1 MKKPTNMMKRII
13 RQLKIF
19 FACLAMLGVAFAFG
33 TFMPNNF
40 TIDRISH
47 QAEELAKVDHQVWV
61 EKLALEEPAFEY
73 NTNVQFVAAVHK
85 CVDYLNVKLTPS
97 NRVPLE
103 LVTAQAVLETGWG
116 TSRFAE
122 EANNLFGIKTWN
134 KDEGVLPQGYSE
146 NTPWRIRTFKTKCD
160 SVKEYIRLLNNHTAY
175 QSFRDMRI
183 IQLGEGKMD
192 SVKLAFTM
200 TKFSTTD
207 DYPKLVKRIILKIR
221 NMDLPV
227 LDVVAMDT
235 KSAINID
242 IKLKPEV
249 ILPKEKPDELKE

>member
-1 MKKPTNMMKRII
+1 MIKKII

-19 FACLAMLGVAFAFG
+19 FVCIICLALAFAFG
-33 TFMPNNF
+33 TFFPNNF
-40 TIDRISH
+40 TKDRLAH
-47 QAEELAKVDHQVWV
+47 KAEENAKVDHQVWV

-73 NTNVQFVAAVHK
+73 NTNVQFVSAVHK
-85 CVDYLNVKLTPS
+85 CVDYLNVKLAPS

-103 LVTAQAVLETGWG
+103 LVTAQAVLESAWG
-116 TSRFAE
+116 KSRFAN

-134 KDEGVLPQGYSE
+134 KDKGILPKGYSE
-146 NTPWRIRTFKTKCD
+146 NTPWRIRSFKTKCD

-175 QSFRDMRI
+175 QTFRDMRAE
-183 IQLGEGKMD
+183 QLDIEGNMD
-192 SVKLAFTM
+192 SVALAFTM

-221 NMDLPV
+221 NMDLAS

-242 IKLKPEV
+242 VKLKPEI